1 MWPWDFSQG
10 LFSQRIS
17 NFPERGILRKALP
30 DHSEIKEEEIHNY
43 IWKNKYS
50 SAWKNFKVLVTWS
63 CPTLCNLMNSSP
75 PGSSVH
81 GILQARTLEWVAFPF
96 SRASSQPRDWIPIS
110 CIAGKFFTIWAR
122 QGSLILNWYL
132 NNSEQKRKY
141 KGKLQYS
148 HKRVKMKHRCRST
161 WRKIHGFKDLH
172 QFFFNGGEKKRS
184 KVSFQFKKLGNKLKK
199 RQ

>member
-10 LFSQRIS
+10 LFSQIIS

-81 GILQARTLEWVAFPF
+81 GILQARTLEWAAIPF
-96 SRASSQPRDWIPIS
+96 SSGSSWLRDWTRVS
-110 CIAGKFFTIWAR
+110 CIAGRFFTIWAP
-122 QGSLILNWYL
+122 GKPNSLVKLN
-132 NNSEQKRKY
+132 
-141 KGKLQYS
+141 LQS
-148 HKRVKMKHRCRST
+148 SLLFASLKN
-161 WRKIHGFKDLH
+161 KIHFLPELF
-172 QFFFNGGEKKRS
+172 QKKS
-184 KVSFQFKKLGNKLKK
+184 IAFLKS
-199 RQ
+199 